1 MMDFVVLFIMA
12 FIETAVC
19 IFYYDSFMEYKGNK
33 LHKLLSYIVIAMLLV
48 GNALLFEI
56 IPEQYYPLKLL
67 PYIAMHMFFIK
78 LCYRASWIMSIFFS
92 GSAILLQIL
101 VQTLVIVLFQL
112 KYSDDP
118 FFINFMAVF
127 ACLISLCIEFF
138 LRKRLPLLKEYL
150 KKEYALLKSFI
161 WLPLVTAI
169 VGLFSYAFFVSP
181 SGNMVFQG
189 TVSAVLLVVNFI
201 SLFLLQD
208 SLIKDEKI
216 RLSEIQL
223 ESKQNQLQA
232 FRDMQSLYER
242 QGKKLHDYK
251 KQLGTVEELLKAGD
265 VDSAIGFTEQLTKSI
280 AVEMSEVNI
289 GHPVVNAV
297 LNQYYRIAKS
307 EDIGMSFT
315 VGDMHDI
322 RLSDDDI
329 VVVMGNLLENAI
341 HECEKIK
348 SLGKTAS
355 VQVKLV
361 EKDSKMIFTVRNPV
375 VQKVEITDNK
385 VQGAQQ
391 GGHGIGLS
399 NVESVV
405 EKYGGTFAISCDEKE
420 FTAVAI
426 I

>member
-1 MMDFVVLFIMA
+1 MMDFVVLFITA

-33 LHKLLSYIVIAMLLV
+33 LHKLLSYIVIAMLLI

-118 FFINFMAVF
+118 FFINFMAVL

-150 KKEYALLKSFI
+150 KKEYELLKSFI

-181 SGNMVFQG
+181 SGNMMFQG
-189 TVSAVLLVVNFI
+189 TVSAVLLAVNII

-216 RLSEIQL
+216 LLSEIQL

-307 EDIGMSFT
+307 EDIGMAFT

-341 HECEKIK
+341 HECEKVK
-348 SLGKTAS
+348 SLGKTSS
-355 VQVKLV
+355 VQVKLA
-361 EKDSKMIFTVRNPV
+361 EKDSKMVFTVRNPV
-375 VQKVEITDNK
+375 VQRVEIEDNR
-385 VQGAQQ
+385 VQIRSKD
-391 GGHGIGLS
+391 GHGIGLS
-399 NVESVV
+399 NVQGVV
-405 EKYGGTFAISCDEKE
+405 DKCDGSFAISCDEKE
-420 FTAVAI
+420 FIAVVVI
-426 I
+426 

>member
-289 GHPVVNAV
+289 GHPVQLVICMISG
-297 LNQYYRIAKS
+297 YRMMI
-307 EDIGMSFT
+307 
-315 VGDMHDI
+315 
-322 RLSDDDI
+322 LS
-329 VVVMGNLLENAI
+329 L
-341 HECEKIK
+341 
-348 SLGKTAS
+348 
-355 VQVKLV
+355 
-361 EKDSKMIFTVRNPV
+361 
-375 VQKVEITDNK
+375 
-385 VQGAQQ
+385 
-391 GGHGIGLS
+391 
-399 NVESVV
+399 
-405 EKYGGTFAISCDEKE
+405 
-420 FTAVAI
+420 
-426 I
+426 

>member
-1 MMDFVVLFIMA
+1 MMDFVVLFITA

-33 LHKLLSYIVIAMLLV
+33 LHKLLSYIVIAMLLI

-67 PYIAMHMFFIK
+67 PYIAMHVFFIK

-181 SGNMVFQG
+181 SGNMMFQG
-189 TVSAVLLVVNFI
+189 TVSAVLLAVNII

-265 VDSAIGFTEQLTKSI
+265 VDSAIEFTEGLTKSI
-280 AVEMSEVNI
+280 AVEMSEVNA
-289 GHPVVNAV
+289 GHPVVNAI

-307 EDIGMSFT
+307 EDIGMLFT

-341 HECEKIK
+341 HECKKIK

-361 EKDSKMIFTVRNPV
+361 EKNSKMIFTVRNPV

-391 GGHGIGLS
+391 DGHGIGLS
-399 NVESVV
+399 NVENVV

-420 FTAVAI
+420 FTAVAMI
-426 I
+426 

>member
-1 MMDFVVLFIMA
+1 MMDFVVLFITA

-33 LHKLLSYIVIAMLLV
+33 LHKLLSYIVIAMLLI

-118 FFINFMAVF
+118 FFINFMAVL

-189 TVSAVLLVVNFI
+189 TVSAVLLVVNSI

-265 VDSAIGFTEQLTKSI
+265 VDSAIEFTEGLTKSI
-280 AVEMSEVNI
+280 AVEMSEVNV
-289 GHPVVNAV
+289 GHPVVNAI

-322 RLSDDDI
+322 SLSDDDI

-361 EKDSKMIFTVRNPV
+361 EKNSKMIFTVRNLV

-391 GGHGIGLS
+391 DGHGIGLS

-420 FTAVAI
+420 FTAVAMI
-426 I
+426 

>member
-1 MMDFVVLFIMA
+1 MMDFVLLFITA

-33 LHKLLSYIVIAMLLV
+33 LHKLLSYIVIAMLLI
-48 GNALLFEI
+48 GNALLFAI
-56 IPEQYYPLKLL
+56 IPEKYYPIKLL
-67 PYIAMHMFFIK
+67 PYIAVHMFYIK
-78 LCYRASWIMSIFFS
+78 LCYRASWIMSLFFS
-92 GSAILLQIL
+92 GSAILLQVL
-101 VQTLVIVLFQL
+101 VQTLVMVLFQL
-112 KYSDDP
+112 KYSDDRL
-118 FFINFMAVF
+118 FINFMAVL

-150 KKEYALLKSFI
+150 KKEYVLLKSFI

-181 SGNMVFQG
+181 SGNMMFQG
-189 TVSAVLLVVNFI
+189 TVSAVLLAVNTI

-208 SLIKDEKI
+208 SLIKDERI
-216 RLSEIQL
+216 RVSEILL

-232 FRDMQSLYER
+232 FRDMQSFYER

-265 VDSAIGFTEQLTKSI
+265 VDSAIEFTEHLTKSI
-280 AVEMSEVNI
+280 AVEMSEVNV
-289 GHPVVNAV
+289 GHPVVNAI

-307 EDIGMSFT
+307 EDIGMSFM

-322 RLSDDDI
+322 RLPDDDI

-348 SLGKTAS
+348 SLGKMAS

-375 VQKVEITDNK
+375 VQRVEIEDNR
-385 VQGAQQ
+385 VQRSSKD
-391 GGHGIGLS
+391 GHGIGLS
-399 NVESVV
+399 NVQGVV
-405 EKYGGTFAISCDEKE
+405 EKCDGNFAISCDEKE
-420 FTAVAI
+420 FVAVVI